1 MSIDPGVLKR
11 LLNLKILIE
20 GNNSWAFRELVD
32 YVLEILEE
40 RLPLLLNEAV
50 EPYGLEASILNKKG
64 CDVFPSEKQCEDI
77 MVVGVYEKES
87 DEPFL
92 YAGYMVSRGE
102 NLFELRLVKIIDAL
116 TREPI

>member
-11 LLNLKILIE
+11 LLNLKIIIE
-20 GNNSWAFRELVD
+20 GNTSWAFRELVD

-40 RLPLLLNEAV
+40 RLPILLNEAV

-64 CDVFPSEKQCEDI
+64 CDVFPNEKQCENI
-77 MVVGVYEKES
+77 VVAGVYEKEAE
-87 DEPFL
+87 EPL
-92 YAGYMVSRGE
+92 VYAGYLVTRGE
-102 NLFELRLVKIIDAL
+102 NLLEFKLIKIIDAL